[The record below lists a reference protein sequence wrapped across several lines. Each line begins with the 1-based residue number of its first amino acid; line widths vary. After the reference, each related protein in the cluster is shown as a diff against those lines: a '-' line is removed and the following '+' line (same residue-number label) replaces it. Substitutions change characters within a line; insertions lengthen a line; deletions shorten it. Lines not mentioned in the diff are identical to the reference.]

1 VFPAPLAG
9 GCVEKTGLI
18 DGKTE
23 NVFEN
28 GDFIIDAQCDKTI
41 TMQKRYEN
49 ILVFADKIRVHF
61 L

>member
-1 VFPAPLAG
+1 
-9 GCVEKTGLI
+9 VEKTGLI

-49 ILVFADKIRVHF
+49 ILVFADKMRVHF